1 MFKVVNEIR
10 LVGTKVYCELYAT
23 TKEEVT
29 EEATISGLPVGR
41 ELSSGSYGYTQAG
54 DLFIYDDDT
63 GFKFV
68 GEEEPEP
75 SALTLSRPLLGGLKQ
90 SSDGILDEDFDDD
103 ILDDDPEER

>member
-1 MFKVVNEIR
+1 MFKVVNEFR

-41 ELSSGSYGYTQAG
+41 ELSSGSYGKTQAG
-54 DLFIYDDDT
+54 DIFIYDEDT

-68 GEEEPEP
+68 GEEDPEP
-75 SALTLSRPLLGGLKQ
+75 SALTLNRPLLGGLKP